1 MSLTFLANLA
11 NAQDGAFVNG
21 FEVPWTADRYRST
34 PAVGLLLGGKEMKLS
49 AGNRVSQLFDG
60 KVRTDFQESKFGADY
75 VFNSTGEMNTMTS
88 YYRELRWTESI
99 LEHEIAFQSGGG
111 YDASAH
117 SRMLWSIVEKK
128 NLNFTL
134 GPITTMEDKLWRN
147 PTPEMDDE
155 TAEGALPIKSI
166 LCYFNEWKPS
176 MGVAGHGIPPGF
188 TTQQGLL
195 PSAFIDPSSPTTT
208 TTDDD
213 FISQLCVQ
221 QIGYSSGATGVV
233 GSGDTS
239 VPEGHLLEQL
249 SEAVRFT
256 NYDAIPMATMSPAG
270 TAMPRMRYIMCSDA
284 GYKFMERT
292 VRANGGDLFRIV
304 RPGLG
309 MVPTFSDFPLMP
321 VPALKNKAIYPDY
334 SAGGTAVADAPTLL
348 EGDTDGNAGPRYYL
362 IDEDAMHF
370 FCHASRSWKTEPWQ
384 PYGIPKI
391 DSIVRWGSCWG
402 NLLMTKFRT
411 SAIVYPTADISGFTG
426 L

>member
-34 PAVGLLLGGKEMKLS
+34 PMVGLLLGGKELKLS
-49 AGNRVSQLFDG
+49 SGNRVSQLFDG
-60 KVRTDFQESKFGADY
+60 KVTTDFAESKFGSDY
-75 VFNSTGEMNTMTS
+75 VFNASGEMNTMTS

-134 GPITTMEDKLWRN
+134 GPITQMEEKLLRA

-155 TAEGALPIKSI
+155 TAEGALPIKSM
-166 LCYFNEWKPS
+166 LCFLNEWKPS
-176 MGVAGHGIPPGF
+176 LGVVGHGVPPGF
-188 TTQQGLL
+188 SSQQGLL
-195 PSAFIDPSSPTTT
+195 PADYMDPASPTTDS
-208 TTDDD
+208 TDDD
-213 FISQLCVQ
+213 FQSQLAVH
-221 QIGYSSGATGVV
+221 QIGYTQAATGVV

-239 VPEGHLLEQL
+239 VAEGHLLEQL

-256 NYDAIPMATMSPAG
+256 KYDAIPMATMSPAG
-270 TAMPRMRYIMCSDA
+270 PDMPRMRYIMCSDA
-284 GYKFMERT
+284 GYKFVERI
-292 VRANGGDLFRIV
+292 VRAHGGDLFRIV

-309 MVPTFSDFPLMP
+309 VVPTFSDFPLMP
-321 VPALKNKAIYPDY
+321 VPALRGKALYPDY
-334 SAGGTAVADAPTLL
+334 SEGVNAVDAPLVT
-348 EGDTDGNAGPRYYL
+348 EGDSTDGNAGPRFYL
-362 IDEDAMHF
+362 VDEDALHF
-370 FCHASRSWKTEPWQ
+370 FCHASRAWKTEPWQ
-384 PYGIPKI
+384 PYGIPKV
-391 DSIVRWGSCWG
+391 DSIVRWGSAWG

-411 SAIVYPTADISGFTG
+411 SAIVYPTADITGFSGS
-426 L
+426 